1 MAKNKKLSI
10 IIVNYKVRD
19 KLIRCIKSIKKYEPN
34 ISYEI
39 VVVDNEGDNGL
50 QDSLSKFKEVIYI
63 KSKNNLGYGGGNNL
77 GASYASGEYLFFIN
91 PDTLVFKDTLNE
103 LIKFLDKNP
112 KVGIVSPL
120 LVDNENKPFVLQGT
134 DVLTPSKAIV
144 VLSLL
149 NKLFPN
155 NYVSRKFWLK
165 DWDHKTIKELSVCP
179 GTALMIRTD
188 LFRQIDGFDR
198 KFFLYFE
205 EDDLSKR
212 VREKGYKL
220 YITPKAKI
228 FHEVGASTKQVSNTN
243 KIFAESRFWYFK
255 KHYGLLKAIAVEA
268 FLGLNKSL
276 LFVILVLGLA
286 LFLRLYNISSG
297 MTFIGDQG
305 WFYLSA
311 RDLLING
318 KIPLVGIT
326 SSHTWLHQGPLWTY
340 LLSVAL
346 LLFRFNPISGG
357 YLTALF
363 GVLATFLMYRLGKE
377 MFSMRIGVI
386 SALLYA
392 VSPLIIF
399 FDRMPFDPS
408 PIPFFTI
415 IYLYVLYK
423 WIKGNV
429 RYFPIIL
436 LAIAILYNLELAT
449 FTLVFPFVLIFA
461 YGFFKKK
468 TWVTGILDKKIVA
481 YSVILPLL
489 IMFPVI
495 VYDFSHGFKQTIVF
509 LGWTIYKPFSFLIKR
524 SGTGILANLNVM
536 VNFALTNI
544 QGLIF
549 KLNAITAFC
558 IFVFSL
564 INLLWEVLKKRD
576 TAKILLLLLLIISLT
591 GVAINQTPS
600 DAYLPIIFPF
610 VIFSI
615 GIFFDFLLNFK
626 YLKYLSI
633 FLLLV
638 ILAANIF
645 LAFKQDQ
652 TQELKNRML
661 IVDKIIALSGGREY
675 NLIGA
680 GKGSEFSSFTMNY
693 KYLLW
698 WKGHPPSDRNVSLKI
713 IVSESPESFVIKK
726 NND

>member
-1 MAKNKKLSI
+1 
-10 IIVNYKVRD
+10 
-19 KLIRCIKSIKKYEPN
+19 
-34 ISYEI
+34 
-39 VVVDNEGDNGL
+39 
-50 QDSLSKFKEVIYI
+50 
-63 KSKNNLGYGGGNNL
+63 
-77 GASYASGEYLFFIN
+77 
-91 PDTLVFKDTLNE
+91 
-103 LIKFLDKNP
+103 
-112 KVGIVSPL
+112 
-120 LVDNENKPFVLQGT
+120 
-134 DVLTPSKAIV
+134 
-144 VLSLL
+144 
-149 NKLFPN
+149 
-155 NYVSRKFWLK
+155 
-165 DWDHKTIKELSVCP
+165 
-179 GTALMIRTD
+179 
-188 LFRQIDGFDR
+188 
-198 KFFLYFE
+198 
-205 EDDLSKR
+205 
-212 VREKGYKL
+212 
-220 YITPKAKI
+220 
-228 FHEVGASTKQVSNTN
+228 
-243 KIFAESRFWYFK
+243 
-255 KHYGLLKAIAVEA
+255 
-268 FLGLNKSL
+268 
-276 LFVILVLGLA
+276 
-286 LFLRLYNISSG
+286 
-297 MTFIGDQG
+297 
-305 WFYLSA
+305 
-311 RDLLING
+311 
-318 KIPLVGIT
+318 
-326 SSHTWLHQGPLWTY
+326 
-340 LLSVAL
+340 
-346 LLFRFNPISGG
+346 
-357 YLTALF
+357 
-363 GVLATFLMYRLGKE
+363 
-377 MFSMRIGVI
+377 
-386 SALLYA
+386 
-392 VSPLIIF
+392 
-399 FDRMPFDPS
+399 
-408 PIPFFTI
+408 
-415 IYLYVLYK
+415 
-423 WIKGNV
+423 
-429 RYFPIIL
+429 
-436 LAIAILYNLELAT
+436 
-449 FTLVFPFVLIFA
+449 
-461 YGFFKKK
+461 
-468 TWVTGILDKKIVA
+468 
-481 YSVILPLL
+481 
-489 IMFPVI
+489 MFPVI
-495 VYDFSHGFKQTIVF
+495 VYDFSHGFKQTVVF

>member
-1 MAKNKKLSI
+1 MIQISI
-10 IIVNYKVRD
+10 IIVHYKVRD
-19 KLIRCIKSIKKYEPN
+19 RLFACLESIYNSKPKAAF
-34 ISYEI
+34 EI
-39 VVVDNEGDNGL
+39 IVVDNDEKKIIKNDLLN
-50 QDSLSKFKEVIYI
+50 KFPKVKYI
-63 KSKNNLGYGGGNNL
+63 ESNKNIGYGGGNNL
-77 GASYASGEYLFFIN
+77 GAKQALGSHLFFLN
-91 PDTLVFKDTLNE
+91 PDTLVFKNTVDL
-103 LIKFLDKNP
+103 LFQFLEENKE
-112 KVGIVSPL
+112 VGIVSPL
-120 LVDNENKPFVLQGT
+120 LVDKKGFPFFLQGT
-134 DVLTPSKAIV
+134 RELTPLRGIIC
-144 VLSLL
+144 LSFL
-149 NKLFPN
+149 NRIFPN
-155 NYVSRKFWLK
+155 NSISKEYWLK
-165 DWDHKTIKELSVCP
+165 DWNHEANKEVDVCP
-179 GTALMIRTD
+179 GTVLMIRTD

-212 VREKGYKL
+212 VREKGYKI

-268 FLGLNKSL
+268 FLGLNKNL
-276 LFVILVLGLA
+276 LFIILILALA

-340 LLSVAL
+340 LLSLSL
-346 LLFRFNPISGG
+346 LVFRFNPVAGG
-357 YLTALF
+357 YLTTLF
-363 GVLATFLMYRLGKE
+363 GVLTTFLMYSLGKK
-377 MFSMRIGVI
+377 MFSTRIGVI

-415 IYLYVLYK
+415 IYLYALYK
-423 WIKGNV
+423 WIKGNI

-436 LAIAILYNLELAT
+436 LSIAILYNLELAT

-468 TWVTGILDKKIVA
+468 TWVTGLLDKKIVA

-495 VYDFSHGFKQTIVF
+495 VYDFSHGFKQTVVF

-524 SGTGILANLNVM
+524 SSAGILANLNVM
-536 VNFALTNI
+536 ANFALNNI
-544 QGLIF
+544 QSLIF
-549 KLNAITAFC
+549 KLNAIAALC
-558 IFVFSL
+558 ILAFSL
-564 INLLWEVLKKRD
+564 GNLLWTTFKKREI
-576 TAKILLLLLLIISLT
+576 AKILLLLLLVISLA

-610 VIFSI
+610 VIFSV

-638 ILAANIF
+638 ILVVNIF

-652 TQELKNRML
+652 ATEFKNRML
-661 IVDKIIALSGGREY
+661 VVDKIISLSGGREY
-675 NLIGA
+675 NLVGE

-693 KYLLW
+693 EYLLW
-698 WKGHPPSDRNVSLKI
+698 WKGHPLSKVNQKTKVFISEDNKGIQVSLKR
-713 IVSESPESFVIKK
+713 
-726 NND
+726 